1 MGDVGRGGR
10 SPLIDDDELELE
22 GRLVEMEVVEVS
34 ARPEPFISHVKGG
47 PETLIELLARPTVR
61 PACRTVP
68 KSHKSSGS
76 PLAGLYVKHETV
88 SRIEMGLVSECGVQV
103 LGHGLFVFFES
114 FSPFGFPPL
123 VAFDQFRE
131 VVGLLGHPHKLVFE
145 EFAGCWTLLNP
156 GLHKDT
162 R

>member
-1 MGDVGRGGR
+1 M
-10 SPLIDDDELELE
+10 IDDDELELE
-22 GRLVEMEVVEVS
+22 GRLVEMEDVEVS

-76 PLAGLYVKHETV
+76 PLAGLYVKHETI
-88 SRIEMGLVSECGVQV
+88 SRINMGLAIEHRVQI
-103 LGHGLFVFFES
+103 LSYGLFVFFES
-114 FSPFGFPPL
+114 FSSFGFPPL

-131 VVGLLGHPHKLVFE
+131 VIGFLGHPHKLVFE
-145 EFAGCWTLLNP
+145 EFAGCWALLNP
-156 GLHKDT
+156 GLHKNT